1 MSQLF
6 FFFFDQNHVTTLNL
20 DQVLTLSR
28 RYFIQW
34 ELARISGS
42 FLNFCN
48 DDVILEYNNLSSYS
62 PISPFLQI
70 TFGSWWMQD
79 NEHADFDVFVLF
91 TDCGLS
97 ILPKIFQVE
106 CQLGDEDPESVN
118 HLNFSYNCLF
128 HGLAFI
134 NLYFVNVLF

>member
-1 MSQLF
+1 
-6 FFFFDQNHVTTLNL
+6 
-20 DQVLTLSR
+20 
-28 RYFIQW
+28 
-34 ELARISGS
+34 
-42 FLNFCN
+42 
-48 DDVILEYNNLSSYS
+48 
-62 PISPFLQI
+62 
-70 TFGSWWMQD
+70 MQD

-134 NLYFVNVLF
+134 NLYFVNVLFYLDFVVCTSNRTSPSVQIDLEAVGPS

>member
-1 MSQLF
+1 MVLKNST
-6 FFFFDQNHVTTLNL
+6 NNVTTLNL
-20 DQVLTLSR
+20 DQVLNFSR
-28 RYFIQW
+28 RYFIQR

-48 DDVILEYNNLSSYS
+48 DDVILEYNNLFSYS

-70 TFGSWWMQD
+70 TVGSWWLQD

-91 TDCGLS
+91 TDCGFS

-106 CQLGDEDPESVN
+106 CQLGDEDPESVS
-118 HLNFSYNCLF
+118 LNFSYNCLF

-134 NLYFVNVLF
+134 NLYFVNVLL